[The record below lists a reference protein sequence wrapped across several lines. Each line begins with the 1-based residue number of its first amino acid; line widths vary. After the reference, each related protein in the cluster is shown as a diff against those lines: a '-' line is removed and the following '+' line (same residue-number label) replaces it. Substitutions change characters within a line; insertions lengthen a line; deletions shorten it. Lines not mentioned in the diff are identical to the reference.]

1 MGEEQT
7 DNKYGRQE
15 NSDTKVE
22 ASIILELSDVRKANT
37 LYAALLPEKLNP
49 PTYRSKIDIELNGS
63 SLKINISSNDL
74 ISLRASI
81 NSYLKWIAT
90 IIGALEV
97 MENEL

>member
-1 MGEEQT
+1 
-7 DNKYGRQE
+7 
-15 NSDTKVE
+15 
-22 ASIILELSDVRKANT
+22 
-37 LYAALLPEKLNP
+37 LPEKLNP
-49 PTYRSKIDIELNGS
+49 PTYRSRIDIELNGS